1 MLGADF
7 LRYPRVLAVP
17 HTASGPKNRHA
28 CGSVP
33 MNVTIYDIITVGDR
47 SKSKGPCKDV

>member
-1 MLGADF
+1 MYAFLYFVVLHSSILVLGADF

-17 HTASGPKNRHA
+17 HTASGPKDRHA

-33 MNVTIYDIITVGDR
+33 MNVTMI
-47 SKSKGPCKDV
+47 